1 MFEAIE
7 AIPDYKKSGRAY
19 LRLAET
25 NLIIVQYDVAAKNL
39 LALRHTLFY
48 MKWAT
53 HTMSYLNNETKIERH
68 PEWGWLRKAR
78 YTEDFLFSDTEMDIM
93 LGLLLR
99 QNKNNRMAFEY
110 MLAYVLQ
117 KKDLERFMKYYPLGK
132 DLGYNHIPISYQ
144 EALIFIWTQ
153 QHSNFQGLPWSIS
166 RNVLEGVSEFAR
178 VYTTQKDPEPILRP
192 KYEKTFWYYLLF
204 RK

>member
-1 MFEAIE
+1 MCIR
-7 AIPDYKKSGRAY
+7 DR
-19 LRLAET
+19 
-25 NLIIVQYDVAAKNL
+25 
-39 LALRHTLFY
+39 
-48 MKWAT
+48 
-53 HTMSYLNNETKIERH
+53 SYLNNDEKIEKH

-78 YTEDFLFSDTEMDIM
+78 YTEDFLFSDTEMDVM
-93 LGLLLR
+93 LGLLL
-99 QNKNNRMAFEY
+99 QHNKSNRMAFEY

-153 QHSNFQGLPWSIS
+153 QHPNFQGLPWSIS

-178 VYTTQKDPEPILRP
+178 VYMTQKDSEPILRP